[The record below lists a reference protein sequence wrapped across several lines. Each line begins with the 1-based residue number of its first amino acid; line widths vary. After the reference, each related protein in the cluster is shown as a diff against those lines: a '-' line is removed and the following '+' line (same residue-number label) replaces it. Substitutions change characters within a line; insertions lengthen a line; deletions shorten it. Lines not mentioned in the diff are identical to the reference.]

1 MRDGLYQA
9 NLTGVDPVI
18 FASARRH
25 GVVDEDILHAYRNPI
40 RWIDLHEDEITM
52 LIGPDH
58 TGRLLEIGVA
68 TGEGIEF
75 VIHAMPARDKY
86 LR

>member
-1 MRDGLYQA
+1 MV
-9 NLTGVDPVI
+9 VDPVI
-18 FASARRH
+18 IASARRH
-25 GVVDEDILHAYRNPI
+25 GLADEDILHAYRNPI
-40 RWIDLHEDEITM
+40 RWIDLHEDELTM

-58 TGRLLEIGVA
+58 AGRLLEIGVSQ
-68 TGEGIEF
+68 GEGIEF